1 MSQSRVTQPRGDL
14 VARIHIYSPFGQAGR
29 MSRKS
34 NQPGGEEPDL
44 CCLVADKTAQAAY
57 DRVAR
62 ALGPLQD
69 LLGGIAYATVG
80 GTESRAELLQAA
92 DLLEQVAAILTKT
105 SSREAPWYDLL
116 ERLAPRQILGQQ

>member
-1 MSQSRVTQPRGDL
+1 
-14 VARIHIYSPFGQAGR
+14 
-29 MSRKS
+29 MSRRS
-34 NQPGGEEPDL
+34 NTPAETGSDL
-44 CCLVADKTAQAAY
+44 CCIVSDKTAQAAY
-57 DRVAR
+57 DRVAS

-92 DLLEQVAAILTKT
+92 NLLEQVAVILTKT

-116 ERLAPRQILGQQ
+116 ERLAPRQILGEQ